1 MKDATVTRAGSMKD
15 AASRTALVVLC
26 AAALIGTATAAPLGL
41 RRLDLFHVARVEV
54 SGTHHLDAAAVVVAS
69 GITSASNLFED
80 PAPWRAALL
89 RQPLVAGVTIERRVP
104 DTIILHVRE
113 AQPVAF
119 ARTPE
124 LRPIDETGRVLPVD
138 PAADGLDLPVLACD
152 TRVGADGFA
161 RDAETLRATRFLG
174 IVSRL
179 EPGLLGRISEVG
191 TYGDDV
197 RIVLRNALDAEI
209 LIPAEPTAQR
219 LAELQYTLADLSA
232 PRFAGDSTRVRYA
245 GIELARVKRID
256 GRFHDQIVVGLHR
269 GKN

>member
-1 MKDATVTRAGSMKD
+1 MKGATVTRAGTMKD
-15 AASRTALVVLC
+15 AASRSALVVLC
-26 AAALIGTATAAPLGL
+26 AAALVGAATGAPFGM

-54 SGTHHLDAAAVVVAS
+54 SGTQHLDVAAAVAAS

-80 PAPWRAALL
+80 PERWRAALL
-89 RQPLVAGVTIERRVP
+89 RQPLIADVSIERRVP

-113 AQPVAF
+113 SQPVAF

-138 PAADGLDLPVLACD
+138 PSADDLDLPVLACD
-152 TRVGADGFA
+152 TRVGADGLA
-161 RDAETLRATRFLG
+161 RDAETLRAARFLG

-179 EPGLLGRISEVG
+179 EPALLSRISEVG
-191 TYGDDV
+191 AYGDAV

-209 LIPAEPTAQR
+209 LVTAEPTAQR
-219 LAELQYTLADLSA
+219 LAELQYTLADLSV

-245 GIELARVKRID
+245 GIELARVTRID